1 VKERGACGRC
11 HDDAA
16 ADDTA
21 VDDVALGKQNE
32 RREQRQ
38 RAIILFITTMIRNL

>member
-1 VKERGACGRC
+1 VKRGACCRC
-11 HDDAA
+11 HDAA
-16 ADDTA
+16 VADDAA